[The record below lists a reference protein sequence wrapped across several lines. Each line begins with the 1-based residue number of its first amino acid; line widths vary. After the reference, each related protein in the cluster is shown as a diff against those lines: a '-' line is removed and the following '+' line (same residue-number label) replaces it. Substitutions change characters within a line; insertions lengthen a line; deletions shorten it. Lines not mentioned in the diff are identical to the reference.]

1 MRLSIVQRTIAGFV
15 IMFILLAILGGI
27 SYFNTTAINLSLNK
41 VTQETTPLVLSST
54 ALKQALLK
62 NNLSYLKFRTTDIAD
77 ELDTHQQSFNTEQQT
92 FEQISQQLST
102 SQALD
107 PSLQGNFS
115 ELQNAAAHYFE
126 LAKQILV
133 EHRNL
138 VTTQNSLQTLR
149 SEFVKQ
155 EDQFQQV
162 TLLLLSETASKRSQR
177 NKAERVTSG
186 IARDLREIR
195 QASVKTDLRKLQDAL
210 SQDITKALDG
220 AKRIKVDEGVIIR
233 FNKAVEKLASISI
246 SQQGLLPLMMQQQK
260 LQQEIAEITSQ
271 ADQQMQLAEQLLE
284 RFTEQAQ
291 SEAQTASNTADKA
304 VKTAVIY
311 IIAVTLISAAVA
323 AIIGYTV
330 ARSIHKPLA
339 LISPVIKAMAT
350 GNMTQRVNYQSNDE
364 FGALAAS
371 LNSLVDSMADVL
383 SQISQGSTQLVQ
395 EANTAAE
402 ISERTMGR
410 VADQKNQTDQVAT
423 AISEMEV
430 SVGEV
435 FRSTENTLSE
445 VTLANEDTS
454 NGRSLVAK
462 NRDLTEQLAQSIDQ
476 AVQITRKLEEFS
488 SNIGSILDV
497 IRGIA
502 DQTNLLA
509 LNAAIEAARAG
520 EQGRG
525 FAVVADEVRTLA
537 TRTQQ
542 STVEIQAMIENLQ
555 LSSQQVAS
563 VMHQSQD
570 QTNLCVEQTRLTDA
584 ALQAVVTRM
593 EAIKEMSVHVAHA
606 TEEQIAVSQDIA
618 KNINGITEVALETE
632 REASDSAKISE
643 VLAQLIEQQ
652 RHLISRFKV

>member
-15 IMFILLAILGGI
+15 IMFILLALLGGI

-41 VTQETTPLVLSST
+41 VTQETTPLVVSST
-54 ALKQALLK
+54 ALKQALLN
-62 NNLSYLKFRTTDIAD
+62 NNLSYLKFRTTDVAD
-77 ELDTHQQSFNTEQQT
+77 ELDAYQHSFTKEQQA

-102 SQALD
+102 SEALD

-115 ELQNAAAHYFE
+115 DLQSAAGRYFE
-126 LAKQILV
+126 LANQILT

-138 VTTQNSLQTLR
+138 VSTQTTLQSLR
-149 SEFVKQ
+149 SEFVKH

-195 QASVKTDLRKLQDAL
+195 QATVKTDLPKLQAAL
-210 SQDITKALDG
+210 TKDIEKALAG

-233 FNKAVEKLASISI
+233 FSKAVEKLASISI
-246 SQQGLLPLMMQQQK
+246 SQRGLLPLMMQQQ
-260 LQQEIAEITSQ
+260 QQERAIAELINQ
-271 ADQQMQLAEQLLE
+271 ADQQMQLVDELLGSFTQQAE
-284 RFTEQAQ
+284 
-291 SEAQTASNTADKA
+291 SEANLATTTADKA
-304 VKTAVIY
+304 VKTAVMY
-311 IIAVTLISAAVA
+311 IIGVTLVSAAVA
-323 AIIGYTV
+323 AIIGFTV

-339 LISPVIKAMAT
+339 LIAPVLKAMST
-350 GNMTQRVNYQSNDE
+350 GNMTQRVNYQSSDE
-364 FGALAAS
+364 FGALADS
-371 LNSLVDSMADVL
+371 LNTLVDSMADVL
-383 SQISQGSTQLVQ
+383 SKISQGSEQLVQ
-395 EANTAAE
+395 EANTAAD
-402 ISERTMGR
+402 ISERTMAR
-410 VADQKNQTDQVAT
+410 VGEQKNQTDQVAT

-542 STVEIQAMIENLQ
+542 STVEIQSMIENLQ

>member
-41 VTQETTPLVLSST
+41 VTQETTPLVVSST
-54 ALKQALLK
+54 TLKQTLLK
-62 NNLSYLKFRTTDIAD
+62 NNLSYLKFRTTDAAD
-77 ELDTHQQSFNTEQQT
+77 ELDAHQQSFNTEQQT

-107 PSLQGNFS
+107 PSLQDNFS
-115 ELQNAAAHYFE
+115 ELQNAASRYFE

-138 VTTQNSLQTLR
+138 VTTQDTLHSLR

-195 QASVKTDLRKLQDAL
+195 QVSVKTDLKKLQASL
-210 SQDITKALDG
+210 TQDIEKALAG
-220 AKRIKVDEGVIIR
+220 AKRIQVDEGVIIR
-233 FNKAVEKLASISI
+233 FNKAVEKLANISV
-246 SQQGLLPLMMQQQK
+246 SQQGLLPLMMQQQQ
-260 LQQEIAEITSQ
+260 LQHVISQLTSQ
-271 ADQQMQLAEQLLE
+271 ADEQMALASQLLE
-284 RFTEQAQ
+284 RFNEQAQ
-291 SEAQTASNTADKA
+291 NEAKAASNTADKA
-304 VKTAVIY
+304 VKTAVWY
-311 IIAVTLISAAVA
+311 IIAVTLISAGVA
-323 AIIGYTV
+323 AVIGYTV

-339 LISPVIKAMAT
+339 LISPVIKAMAQ
-350 GNMTQRVNYQSNDE
+350 GNMTQRVDYQSNDE

-371 LNSLVDSMADVL
+371 LNSLIDSMADVL
-383 SQISQGSTQLVQ
+383 SKISLGSTQLVQ
-395 EANTAAE
+395 EANTAAK
-402 ISERTMGR
+402 ISERTMAR
-410 VADQKNQTDQVAT
+410 VGDQKNQTDQVAT

-445 VTLANEDTS
+445 VTLANDDTS

-462 NRDLTEQLAQSIDQ
+462 NRDLTEQLAQSIEQ

-488 SNIGSILDV
+488 GNIGSILDV

-502 DQTNLLA
+502 EQTNLLA

-520 EQGRG
+520 DQGRG

-542 STVEIQAMIENLQ
+542 STVEIQTMIENLQ

-563 VMHQSQD
+563 VMHQSQE
-570 QTNLCVEQTRLTDA
+570 QTNLCVEQTRLTDE

-593 EAIKEMSVHVAHA
+593 EAIKEMSVQVAHA

-632 REASDSAKISE
+632 KEASDAAKISE
-643 VLAQLIEQQ
+643 VLAQLVEQQ
-652 RHLISRFKV
+652 RNLISRFKV